1 MSCKLEI
8 QHQFHDVILTVPV
21 TKIRNSFQLLI
32 NSISKSDSVGV
43 VGLLYTVMIFPR
55 PWCCIVKNI
64 STTLPRNIT

>member
-8 QHQFHDVILTVPV
+8 QHQFHDVILTVLV
-21 TKIRNSFQLLI
+21 IKKRNSFQLLI

-43 VGLLYTVMIFPR
+43 DGLLYIVMIFPR

>member
-43 VGLLYTVMIFPR
+43 VGLLCIVMIFAT
-55 PWCCIVKNI
+55 PWRSIVKNV
-64 STTLPRNIT
+64 STTFPRNIT